1 MNSEEYEKESNSD
14 IFKKIEDFSD
24 SQINNEIKEDI
35 INQKD
40 TIININLDNVNQNDK
55 NNGKKFGKNNSK
67 EDLSNITTT
76 FKTKL
81 TKIINSEKDDFIRK
95 DNLRKEA
102 FYVPMIHLKKFFKE
116 RFNLNFNSFKCDEVF
131 GVSIPN
137 MKKVLGL
144 EIYQILCYYPE
155 NIKKIINMMEK
166 TEKMEQKEKM
176 IFLYFM
182 TRTYEEIYN
191 RYIIGDNSFP
201 LIKGGTVKINKFI
214 TLKKII
220 KRKEKKLKNGKK
232 TENFIRNKMQ
242 NFENI
247 SKNMINDI
255 KNNKLEREKRKEKEF
270 ITVIIEKFEIIRSYF
285 KADEL
290 SVEIN
295 LEE

>member
-166 TEKMEQKEKM
+166 TEIMEQKEKM

>member
-55 NNGKKFGKNNSK
+55 NNGKKFEKNNSK

-81 TKIINSEKDDFIRK
+81 TKIVNSKKDDFIRK

-166 TEKMEQKEKM
+166 TEIMEQKEKM

>member
-166 TEKMEQKEKM
+166 IEIMEQKEKM

>member
-40 TIININLDNVNQNDK
+40 TIFNINLDNVNQNDK

-166 TEKMEQKEKM
+166 TEIMEQKEKM

>member
-40 TIININLDNVNQNDK
+40 TIFNINLDNVNQNDK

-166 TEKMEQKEKM
+166 TEIMEQKEKM
-176 IFLYFM
+176 IFFYFM

>member
-55 NNGKKFGKNNSK
+55 NNGKKFEKNNSK

-166 TEKMEQKEKM
+166 TEIMEQKEKM

>member
-40 TIININLDNVNQNDK
+40 TIFNINLDNVNQNDK

-131 GVSIPN
+131 GVSLPN
-137 MKKVLGL
+137 MKKALGL

-166 TEKMEQKEKM
+166 TEIMEQKEKM

-255 KNNKLEREKRKEKEF
+255 KNNKLEREKIKEKEF

>member
-166 TEKMEQKEKM
+166 TEIMEQKEKM
-176 IFLYFM
+176 IFFYFM

>member
-144 EIYQILCYYPE
+144 EIYQILCYYPD

-166 TEKMEQKEKM
+166 TEIMEQKEKM
-176 IFLYFM
+176 IFFYFM

-191 RYIIGDNSFP
+191 RYINGNNNFP

>member
-40 TIININLDNVNQNDK
+40 TIFNINLDNVNQNDK
-55 NNGKKFGKNNSK
+55 NNGKKFEKNNSK

-81 TKIINSEKDDFIRK
+81 TKIINSEKNDFIRK

-131 GVSIPN
+131 GVSLPN
-137 MKKVLGL
+137 MKKALGL

-155 NIKKIINMMEK
+155 NIMKIINAMEK
-166 TEKMEQKEKM
+166 IEIMEQKEKM
-176 IFLYFM
+176 IFFYFM

>member
-40 TIININLDNVNQNDK
+40 TIFNINLDNVNQNDK

-166 TEKMEQKEKM
+166 TEIMEQKEKM

-255 KNNKLEREKRKEKEF
+255 KNNKLERDKRKEKEF